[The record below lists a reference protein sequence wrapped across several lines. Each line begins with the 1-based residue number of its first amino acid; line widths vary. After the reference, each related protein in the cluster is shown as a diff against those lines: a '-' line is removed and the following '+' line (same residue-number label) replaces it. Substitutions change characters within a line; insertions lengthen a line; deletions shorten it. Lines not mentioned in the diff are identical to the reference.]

1 MTLHPEFIRLV
12 KREAAWPMVLLVL
25 VLGVLGFAGYKQSL
39 SILDDPTHQTYV
51 VLEKSADGYT
61 TKTVLTTLA
70 DMKQCANAVEK
81 EAQLQHQ
88 ESLEHCKKTRRI
100 EEFKTVTL
108 ILYNFTLVLFIY
120 SASRSLSSFSRD
132 IQLGTWD
139 YQRLATSSPLGL
151 ILAKVFGATSLV
163 FFAFIL
169 NSCIVFAVLPHPL
182 DATNLVLCGFLTLVL
197 AAIIPTLLYVF
208 QVSEGRT
215 PSLLLIW
222 IISFIIA
229 TLIITNSYSFNFALA
244 PEISTLETP
253 LKTKDLYLL
262 CFGIL
267 AFIGAA
273 RLLYTY
279 QVRMRWP
286 WFALSCASVV
296 GLCSFSAWDETLSMI
311 SGLQEDKDA
320 VAASIYVFLAAVFA
334 GFTYV
339 TAILSNRSVERYRR
353 ITRLWQQNG
362 AFPFKELPL
371 WVYFFA
377 VTFIVL
383 LSRLLIKGLDENVEF
398 RVMLLSSIT
407 LFMLRDLAL
416 LHIASLRFPDWRGDL
431 IGLAALGILYIFMP
445 ILAGAAGFNPFMKDP
460 AELILIL
467 PQTLL
472 ALFVVVRLL
481 RPRLPAPLKGNL

>member
-1 MTLHPEFIRLV
+1 MTLHPEFVRLV

-25 VLGVLGFAGYKQSL
+25 VLGVLGFAGYKQLL
-39 SILDDPTHQTYV
+39 SILDNPTHQIYV
-51 VLEKSADGYT
+51 VLGKSADGYT
-61 TKTVLTTLA
+61 TNAVLTTLA
-70 DMKQCANAVEK
+70 DMEQCANAVEK

-100 EEFKTVTL
+100 EEYKTVTL
-108 ILYNFTLVLFIY
+108 IFYNFTLVLFIY
-120 SASRSLSSFSRD
+120 AASRSLSSFNRD

-151 ILAKVFGATSLV
+151 ILAKVFGATSLA

-169 NSCIVFAVLPHPL
+169 NACIIFAVLPNPL
-182 DATNLVLCGFLTLVL
+182 DATNLIVSGFLILIL

-208 QVSEGRT
+208 QVSEART

-229 TLIITNSYSFNFALA
+229 TLINSYSFSAAIA
-244 PEISTLETP
+244 PEISTLDTP

-273 RLLYTY
+273 RLLYAY

-286 WFALSCASVV
+286 MFALICGGAVGVCCASLVQTFLLREGFNDGESSV
-296 GLCSFSAWDETLSMI
+296 SIMHTSL
-311 SGLQEDKDA
+311 A
-320 VAASIYVFLAAVFA
+320 VVFA
-334 GFTYV
+334 AFTYL

-353 ITRLWQQNG
+353 ITRLWQQSG
-362 AFPFKELPL
+362 VFPCEELPL
-371 WVYFFA
+371 WLYFFA
-377 VTFIVL
+377 GTFTLL

-398 RVMLLSSIT
+398 RVMILSSIT
-407 LFMLRDLAL
+407 LFMLRDVAI

-445 ILAGAAGFNPFMKDP
+445 VLAGAAGFNPFMKDP

-467 PQTLL
+467 PQTLI
-472 ALFVVVRLL
+472 ALIIVHRLL